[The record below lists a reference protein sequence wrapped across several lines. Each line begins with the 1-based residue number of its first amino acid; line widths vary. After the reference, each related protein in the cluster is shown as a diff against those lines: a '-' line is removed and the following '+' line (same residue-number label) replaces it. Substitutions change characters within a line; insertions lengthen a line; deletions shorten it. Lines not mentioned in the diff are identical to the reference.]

1 MTLGYAYVVADI
13 FHIGH
18 LRHLLN
24 CKAMCDILIV
34 GVLTDEATM
43 EKKPLPIIP
52 FEERIQIVSA
62 LECVDVVVAQETYSP
77 KDNVN
82 SIKPDYLF
90 ESANH
95 DDPHI
100 NTHGE
105 TLVMPYYP
113 SQSTTKIKKKISDEN
128 K

>member
-1 MTLGYAYVVADI
+1 MTIGYAYVVADI

-43 EKKPLPIIP
+43 EAKPRPIVP
-52 FEERIQIVSA
+52 FEERIQIVAA
-62 LECVDVVVAQETYSP
+62 LECVDVAVAQKTYSP
-77 KDNVN
+77 KGNVN
-82 SIKPDYLF
+82 SIKPDVLF
-90 ESANH
+90 ESASH
-95 DDPHI
+95 YDSHI
-100 NTHGE
+100 NAHGE

-113 SQSTTKIKKKISDEN
+113 TQSTTMIKERVRN
-128 K
+128 E

>member
-24 CKAMCDILIV
+24 CKSVCDILVV
-34 GVLTDEATM
+34 GILTDEATM

-90 ESANH
+90 ESASH
-95 DDPHI
+95 EDPHI
-100 NTHGE
+100 NALGE

-113 SQSTTKIKKKISDEN
+113 TQSPTMIKERVRN
-128 K
+128 E

>member
-1 MTLGYAYVVADI
+1 MIGYAYVVADI

-43 EKKPLPIIP
+43 EIKPRPIIP
-52 FEERIQIVSA
+52 FEERIQVVVA
-62 LECVDVVVAQETYSP
+62 LECVDVVVAQNTYSP
-77 KDNVN
+77 KGNVN

-90 ESANH
+90 ESASH
-95 DDPHI
+95 EGPHV
-100 NTHGE
+100 NTHGQ
-105 TLVMPYYP
+105 TLIMPYYP
-113 SQSTTKIKKKISDEN
+113 TQSTTMIKEKIRNE
-128 K
+128 